1 MNTIFSLSLKAAA
14 REPFLLFWSILLPIA
29 GTVGL
34 GLLIKQPDYA
44 MQITTGMMAMGILFY
59 AFTTTV
65 FSVLSQRKR
74 GVYKLLRVT
83 PLSLWRYL
91 FSVSSAWVIVSL
103 LCAMLVLG
111 VGSIVFG
118 FALSLASIVMMGIA
132 AVLGAGG
139 YVFFSFFI
147 SALCKTEAQA
157 SITANLI
164 TMPFLL
170 CSDAF
175 YSLEGAPSWVRILNH
190 LNPFQWFVNG
200 LRSGFLHDE
209 KGWGISIA
217 VLLMLAMITLFLAV
231 RSFCFD
237 EA

>member
-1 MNTIFSLSLKAAA
+1 MNTIFSLSMKAAT

-34 GLLIKQPDYA
+34 GLLIRQPDYA

-83 PLSLWRYL
+83 PMSLWRYL
-91 FSVSSAWVIVSL
+91 FSVSSAWVIISL

-111 VGSIVFG
+111 VGSVVFG
-118 FALSLASIVMMGIA
+118 FALSIASTAMMGIV
-132 AVLGAGG
+132 AVLGACG

-164 TMPFLL
+164 TMPLLL

-175 YSLEGAPSWVRILNH
+175 YSLEGAPSWVQILNY

-200 LRSGFLHDE
+200 LRSGFLYDQ
-209 KGWGISIA
+209 KGWGISVV
-217 VLLMLAMITLFLAV
+217 VLLILIAMTLFLAV
-231 RSFCFD
+231 RSFRFD